1 MGTSRQT
8 LDEEDSMIDP
18 FTAFALAQA
27 AVSGIK
33 QAVKLGKD
41 INGLIHEFSSFYRA
55 ADDVHHSATK
65 AKIQSI
71 RMSTAEIN
79 ARALELAMQSRA
91 LRQHEKELKD
101 ILFWSGNADVYYEM
115 QAERLRMIE
124 ERRAEDRRIEEQKQK
139 DREAKAQAMM
149 ATLWAMGCLCIVIPL
164 CTILFQLITVKHL

>member
-1 MGTSRQT
+1 
-8 LDEEDSMIDP
+8 MIDP

-27 AVSGIK
+27 AVAGIK
-33 QAVKLGKD
+33 KAVQLGKD
-41 INGLIHEFSSFYRA
+41 VIGLINEFSKFYQA
-55 ADDVHHSATK
+55 ADNLHHSATK
-65 AKIQSI
+65 AKVESI
-71 RMSTAEIN
+71 RMSNAEIN

-139 DREAKAQAMM
+139 DREMKYNAMM
-149 ATLWAMGCLCIVIPL
+149 ATLWFMGCLCIVIPL

>member
-1 MGTSRQT
+1 
-8 LDEEDSMIDP
+8 MIDP

-71 RMSTAEIN
+71 RMSNAEIN
-79 ARALELAMQSRA
+79 AKALEMAMHSRA

-101 ILFWSGNADVYYEM
+101 ILFWSGNAEVYYEM

-139 DREAKAQAMM
+139 DREAKARAVMG
-149 ATLWAMGCLCIVIPL
+149 TLWIMGSLCIIIPL
-164 CTILFQLITVKHL
+164 ITITFQVITNRGF